1 MKNKDKSYI
10 SCTLVEFPFNIVI
23 NTLLKPR
30 LVNWWE
36 KLLNVVKRGM
46 PINRQDRLYQ
56 EVSIGTQIVVVW
68 VIKCGLL

>member
-1 MKNKDKSYI
+1 MGEI
-10 SCTLVEFPFNIVI
+10 IERCE
-23 NTLLKPR
+23 
-30 LVNWWE
+30 
-36 KLLNVVKRGM
+36 RGM